1 MKHDHTFDERSKALA
16 QPRRVWRAVVTA
28 FALDLGAK
36 LATGLGIGIG
46 IAVGRALA
54 GQAKTAL
61 DTTRSSCVGTLAQ
74 IERAISTKGPTHDR

>member
-54 GQAKTAL
+54 G
-61 DTTRSSCVGTLAQ
+61 
-74 IERAISTKGPTHDR
+74 